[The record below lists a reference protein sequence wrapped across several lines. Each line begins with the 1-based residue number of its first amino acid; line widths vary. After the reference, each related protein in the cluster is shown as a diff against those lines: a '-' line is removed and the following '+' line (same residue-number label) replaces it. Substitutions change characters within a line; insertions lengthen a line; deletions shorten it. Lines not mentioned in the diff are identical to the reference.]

1 MNPNDLSQW
10 VKDQNLL
17 KQALTH
23 SSYAN
28 EGFRKETH
36 NERLEFLGD
45 SVLQLVVTEWLY
57 TNNARWTEGQLSQGR
72 AAIVCEAT
80 LAEAAANLHVGSY
93 LRLGRGEER
102 SGGRTKHSLLA
113 DAMEAI
119 IGAIYLDGG
128 LEQAR
133 RFILEVLR
141 FALTGVEERE
151 TGREGGWR
159 MQVTRVAS
167 TAWTGPLWPKARTV
181 NWTATS
187 TETSWM
193 APLTVYTSWWEPSS
207 ANPRYRVPQDANRTL
222 CVKLSLSHRL
232 HTLAA
237 IIHWDCGPE
246 L

>member
-1 MNPNDLSQW
+1 MSLNDLSQW
-10 VKDQNLL
+10 ITDQNLL

-57 TNNARWTEGQLSQGR
+57 TNNMRWTEGQLSQGR

-80 LAEAAANLHVGSY
+80 LAEAAGNLRVGSL

-133 RFILEVLR
+133 NFILEVLR
-141 FALTGVEERE
+141 FALTDVEERE
-151 TGREGGWR
+151 TGRDHKTALNEWLRRRGEEAAYEVVGSYGPDHAKSFEVEVSVGG
-159 MQVTRVAS
+159 VAIGRAVGHS
-167 TAWTGPLWPKARTV
+167 KKEAEQQSARLALKQLMAEHDGAPPPAAPPL
-181 NWTATS
+181 S
-187 TETSWM
+187 
-193 APLTVYTSWWEPSS
+193 
-207 ANPRYRVPQDANRTL
+207 
-222 CVKLSLSHRL
+222 
-232 HTLAA
+232 
-237 IIHWDCGPE
+237 
-246 L
+246 